1 MHPRRRIRLGPE
13 NYRQPGRVFS
23 VTIATKNRLPVFL
36 DVPFGRECVAAL
48 RTIRE
53 KSESRIYA
61 YCLMP
66 DHVHL
71 LIGIAAPSSLLA
83 MVGGWKSVCSRV
95 WREAGHGAAF
105 WQRSFFDHALRQE
118 EDLRVVARYVL
129 WNPVRAG
136 LVTRV
141 RDYELCGSME
151 FDLSE
156 LS

>member
-1 MHPRRRIRLGPE
+1 MHPRRRIRLGPA
-13 NYRQPGRVFS
+13 NYQQPGRIFS
-23 VTIATKNRLPVFL
+23 VTIATKNRLPIFL
-36 DVPFGRECVAAL
+36 DVPFGRKCVAAL
-48 RTIRE
+48 RTIPE
-53 KSESRIYA
+53 KSAVRVYA

-71 LIGIAAPSSLLA
+71 LIGIAASSSLLA
-83 MVGGWKSVCSRV
+83 VVGGWKSVCSRI
-95 WREAGHGAAF
+95 WREAEHGGSF

-118 EDLRVVARYVL
+118 EDLRVVARYIL

-156 LS
+156 MS

>member
-1 MHPRRRIRLGPE
+1 MHPRRRIRLAPE
-13 NYRQPGRVFS
+13 NYQQPGRVFS
-23 VTIATKNRLPVFL
+23 VTIATKNRLRVFV
-36 DVPFGRECVAAL
+36 DVPFGRDCVAAL
-48 RTIRE
+48 RGIRE
-53 KSESRIYA
+53 TSAVRVYA

-83 MVGGWKSVCSRV
+83 VVGGWKSVCSRI

-118 EDLRVVARYVL
+118 EDLRVVARYIL

-156 LS
+156 MS